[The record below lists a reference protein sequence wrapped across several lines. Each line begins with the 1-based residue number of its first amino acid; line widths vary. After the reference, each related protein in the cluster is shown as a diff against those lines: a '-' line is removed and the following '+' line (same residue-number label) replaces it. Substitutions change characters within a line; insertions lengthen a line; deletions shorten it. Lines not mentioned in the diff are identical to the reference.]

1 MAIDY
6 SQRPSGMSKREYA
19 ASILGGSKEEYDSSG
34 NKKSASSSSSK
45 SSSKSSSTYKPTE
58 YKVKDFV
65 DTKGVSESFDKA
77 RGVYVDQ
84 LTALKP
90 RYEELYKQLQES
102 EAITA
107 EKEQQ
112 QFGQEQTQQ
121 KVNLAK
127 RGVSTDTSNQFYTT
141 EAGKLEKQQ
150 SLQSRERALEYSG
163 RRLDVS
169 QAQSADERDLNT
181 AIANV
186 DLGKATTIES
196 MISSA
201 KQFVAGLNQ
210 TEKGREYQ
218 SKRDAVAD
226 AQYERTLAFNK
237 SEADA
242 NRALDIY
249 KLSKQESLLKDEAY
263 NTARASLISTAFSST
278 EKGDFSN
285 PGQRENIIKQLQISF
300 PNLSSE
306 KIKNDVMN
314 QMPNGWENSAF
325 ANPVAIEKNGKVLIN
340 LPDK

>member
-45 SSSKSSSTYKPTE
+45 SSSKSSSIYKPTE
-58 YKVKDFV
+58 YKAKDFV
-65 DTKGVSESFDKA
+65 DTTGVSESFDKA

-84 LTALKP
+84 LSALKP

-112 QFGQEQTQQ
+112 QFGEEKTQQ

-127 RGVSTDTSNQFYTT
+127 RGVATDTGNQFYTT
-141 EAGKLEKQQ
+141 EAGKLDKQQ
-150 SLQSRERALEYSG
+150 NLQSRERALEYSG

-226 AQYERTLAFNK
+226 AQWERTFAFTQSK
-237 SEADA
+237 DAAD
-242 NRALDIY
+242 RALDLY
-249 KLSKQESLLKDEAY
+249 KLAKSESSSKDNAY
-263 NTARASLISTAFSST
+263 NSALSTLVATAYSS
-278 EKGDFSN
+278 DN
-285 PGQRENIIKQLQISF
+285 PAPYTRERIAKQLKAAF
-300 PNLSSE
+300 PTLSSNIDQDIN
-306 KIKNDVMN
+306 KFF
-314 QMPNGWENSAF
+314 PTGWESQASGTG
-325 ANPVAIEKNGKVLIN
+325 ARIITGDDGETYIEY
-340 LPDK
+340 

>member
-19 ASILGGSKEEYDSSG
+19 ASILGGSKEDYDSSG

-45 SSSKSSSTYKPTE
+45 SSKSSSTYKPTE
-58 YKVKDFV
+58 YKYQNFV

-77 RGVYVDQ
+77 RSVYTDQ

-127 RGVSTDTSNQFYTT
+127 RGVATDTSNQFYTT

-150 SLQSRERALEYSG
+150 GLQSRERALEFAG
-163 RRLDVS
+163 KRLDVS

-226 AQYERTLAFNK
+226 AQWERTFAFTKSKDAADRSLELYKLAK
-237 SEADA
+237 SEAT
-242 NRALDIY
+242 
-249 KLSKQESLLKDEAY
+249 SKDNAY
-263 NTARASLISTAFSST
+263 NSALSTLVATAYSS
-278 EKGDFSN
+278 DN
-285 PGQRENIIKQLQISF
+285 PAPYTRERIAKQLKAAF
-300 PNLSSE
+300 PNLSS
-306 KIKNDVMN
+306 KVDQDINKFF
-314 QMPNGWENSAF
+314 PTGWESQASGTG
-325 ANPVAIEKNGKVLIN
+325 ARVSTGDDGETYIEY
-340 LPDK
+340 

>member
-19 ASILGGSKEEYDSSG
+19 ASILGGSKEDYDSSG

-45 SSSKSSSTYKPTE
+45 SSSSSTYKPTE

-77 RGVYVDQ
+77 RGVYADQ

-112 QFGQEQTQQ
+112 QFGQESTQQ

-127 RGVSTDTSNQFYTT
+127 RGVATDTSNQFYTT

-150 SLQSRERALEYSG
+150 NIQSRERALEYSG

-186 DLGKATTIES
+186 DLTKATTIES

-210 TEKGREYQ
+210 TEKGRAYQ

-226 AQYERTLAFNK
+226 AQWERTFAFTQDKAAADRSLELYKLAK
-237 SEADA
+237 SET
-242 NRALDIY
+242 N
-249 KLSKQESLLKDEAY
+249 SKDNAY
-263 NTARASLISTAFSST
+263 NSALSTLVATAYSSDNPAPYT
-278 EKGDFSN
+278 REK
-285 PGQRENIIKQLQISF
+285 IAKQLKAAF
-300 PNLSSE
+300 PNLSS
-306 KIKNDVMN
+306 KVDQDINKFF
-314 QMPNGWENSAF
+314 PTGWESQASGTG
-325 ANPVAIEKNGKVLIN
+325 ARISTGDDGETYIEY
-340 LPDK
+340 